1 MKNYKKKKLICFENH
16 FQGDGIKLCKKST
29 TFTTIFRV
37 KKCYYHY
44 DFVCKKVPLS
54 SRYAKIVVYLTSFT
68 RVLKWPTRAKK
79 GPIYTRT
86 S

>member
-1 MKNYKKKKLICFENH
+1 MM
-16 FQGDGIKLCKKST
+16 QKSK
-29 TFTTIFRV
+29 TFTTILSV
-37 KKCYYHY
+37 KKCHFHY
-44 DFVCKKVPLS
+44 DMQ
-54 SRYAKIVVYLTSFT
+54 KIVVYLTSFT